1 MKLSNCMATACDC
14 KGNCK
19 AKGPANQQSTT
30 MKNGAVAGIAC
41 RMGNIG
47 FPVLS
52 KPFSEFRTL
61 TLFTLVFTM
70 FSQWTSHRA
79 GTSMCIYVHLCAMS
93 IYVPTSPC
101 LSHLTKPVIAKITR
115 KTWLRSTAS
124 QSVLGMPCSTPKS
137 EEHWLAMISATLPG
151 KPWSKANQVLINHTL
166 CVDHFIQSF
175 LLLLMLLSSSSSFLL
190 LLFLLLLSLLITMI
204 DHCCSLWLLSLS
216 LSVVMFYYWSLYCFI
231 VMVTHYCYY
240 YFHYYYRIILLVLTI
255 VTIIITF
262 SDHYWI

>member
-1 MKLSNCMATACDC
+1 
-14 KGNCK
+14 
-19 AKGPANQQSTT
+19 
-30 MKNGAVAGIAC
+30 
-41 RMGNIG
+41 
-47 FPVLS
+47 
-52 KPFSEFRTL
+52 
-61 TLFTLVFTM
+61 M
-70 FSQWTSHRA
+70 FSQWRSHRA
-79 GTSMCIYVHLCAMS
+79 ERLCSSMC

-175 LLLLMLLSSSSSFLL
+175 LLLLMLLSSSSFLL

-204 DHCCSLWLLSLS
+204 DHYCSLWLLSLS
-216 LSVVMFYYWSLYCFI
+216 LSLLLCFI
-231 VMVTHYCYY
+231 IDHYIVLLCYGYSLLLSLFSLLLPNHSPYSHYC
-240 YFHYYYRIILLVLTI
+240 HY
-255 VTIIITF
+255 
-262 SDHYWI
+262 HYHY

>member
-1 MKLSNCMATACDC
+1 
-14 KGNCK
+14 
-19 AKGPANQQSTT
+19 
-30 MKNGAVAGIAC
+30 
-41 RMGNIG
+41 MGNIG

-61 TLFTLVFTM
+61 THWHFHRL

-79 GTSMCIYVHLCAMS
+79 ERLCSSMC

-151 KPWSKANQVLINHTL
+151 KPWSKANQILINHTL

-175 LLLLMLLSSSSSFLL
+175 LLLLMLLSSSSFLL

-204 DHCCSLWLLSLS
+204 DHYCSLWLLSLS
-216 LSVVMFYYWSLYCFI
+216 VVMFYSWLLYCFT
-231 VMVTHYCYY
+231 VMVTHYCYH
-240 YFHYYYRIILLVLTI
+240 FHYYYRIILLILTT

>member
-1 MKLSNCMATACDC
+1 MATACDC
-14 KGNCK
+14 KAK
-19 AKGPANQQSTT
+19 AAKGPANQQSTT

-47 FPVLS
+47 LPVLS

-61 TLFTLVFTM
+61 THLT
-70 FSQWTSHRA
+70 FSQCFHNEEV
-79 GTSMCIYVHLCAMS
+79 IVQKDYVHLCAMS

-175 LLLLMLLSSSSSFLL
+175 LLLLMLLSSSSFLL

-204 DHCCSLWLLSLS
+204 DHYCSLWLLSLS
-216 LSVVMFYYWSLYCFI
+216 LLLCFI
-231 VMVTHYCYY
+231 IDHYIVLLCYGYSLLLSLFSLLLPNHSPYSHYC
-240 YFHYYYRIILLVLTI
+240 HY
-255 VTIIITF
+255 
-262 SDHYWI
+262 HYHY